1 LSKFPK
7 KEESNN
13 GSYNITISDEILH
26 GFLSQNQGP
35 AKLLEQVLNQI
46 LEAQLTD
53 QLGAG
58 RYERT
63 EGRKGCRNGSY
74 PRQLTTRV
82 GRLALRVPRTRDGE
96 FSTELFQLYQR
107 SEQAPVPARMEMVV
121 NGVPPRKITPL
132 TKKFCGTSFSKSLS
146 SYHCEKMLKR
156 NAWLFFC

>member
-1 LSKFPK
+1 MKVDQKTNK

-13 GSYNITISDEILH
+13 GSYNITISDEIILH
-26 GFLSQNQGP
+26 GFLSQDQGL
-35 AKLLEQVLNQI
+35 AKLLEKALNQI

-146 SYHCEKMLKR
+146 SFIVKKC
-156 NAWLFFC
+156 